1 MKEVDDHANSNTN
14 FEQRLM
20 ALEHQL
26 TSFASSIE
34 SLRGVASHYVYAESR
49 NAVHDMHQ
57 HHSLGSNLHSL
68 PSFVDTKPKLERS
81 GTDLDRG
88 RFIVGLD
95 VREVLSHQ
103 QDVVDYSSYG
113 SKPNIQPIRIRY
125 MLPITAALESK
136 QWAILST
143 LHGTSFIASADE
155 CMHALKVTPVPE
167 RLFPSVK
174 TCGGAKVPQSDRSN
188 GIDDADIVIYISSD
202 EKFFRGALMHSAV
215 CDFDQVC
222 WTSTEYS
229 VFSQ

>member
-1 MKEVDDHANSNTN
+1 
-14 FEQRLM
+14 
-20 ALEHQL
+20 
-26 TSFASSIE
+26 
-34 SLRGVASHYVYAESR
+34 
-49 NAVHDMHQ
+49 
-57 HHSLGSNLHSL
+57 
-68 PSFVDTKPKLERS
+68 
-81 GTDLDRG
+81 
-88 RFIVGLD
+88 
-95 VREVLSHQ
+95 
-103 QDVVDYSSYG
+103 
-113 SKPNIQPIRIRY
+113 
-125 MLPITAALESK
+125 MLPITVALESK

-167 RLFPSVK
+167 RLFPSVE